1 MMNYI
6 FQIICVV
13 VIAFCIEQIKKP
25 IKRGKELWGI
35 VNIILY
41 FFAVLIYVSLL
52 SALILKA
59 SLWLALFFWFKF
71 DLQFWK
77 LTIKYIAIYNFKNL
91 LKWRLVTYF

>member
-41 FFAVLIYVSLL
+41 FFAVLLYVSLF

-59 SLWLALFFWFKF
+59 SLWLAIFLIKIWF
-71 DLQFWK
+71 
-77 LTIKYIAIYNFKNL
+77 AILKTYYKIYSNL
-91 LKWRLVTYF
+91 